1 MWESHPAA
9 GYLSERV
16 YCPRISEFPRIS
28 RISRISP
35 AAVAFW
41 LPALV
46 FSASVWL
53 LLRLSAQTDFTRGF
67 LRTGAGALAFLASPA
82 VRLTVMTVSVEHRWN
97 PLVKIEL
104 YELLLTLAL
113 CFYYLSRTWQ
123 PPKWIV
129 AFILLAHHSFV
140 LYRFETYFFF
150 GGFAAPTA
158 IVAGLAWLRYQ
169 QQEIR
174 GQYTLSPNKGKDWL
188 EAR

>member
-174 GQYTLSPNKGKDWL
+174 GNSGTVWTAPH
-188 EAR
+188 E